1 MGCKKDFMGK
11 PMINLPCEDGTS
23 SVDMVIEWDLRQIA
37 KEDLPVK
44 NGETPIYDRKKWIYH
59 STMMDII
66 SATQWLLNVG
76 LI

>member
-1 MGCKKDFMGK
+1 
-11 PMINLPCEDGTS
+11 MINLPCEDGTS

-59 STMMDII
+59 STITDII

>member
-1 MGCKKDFMGK
+1 
-11 PMINLPCEDGTS
+11 MINLPCEDGTS

-44 NGETPIYDRKKWIYH
+44 NGETPIYDYH